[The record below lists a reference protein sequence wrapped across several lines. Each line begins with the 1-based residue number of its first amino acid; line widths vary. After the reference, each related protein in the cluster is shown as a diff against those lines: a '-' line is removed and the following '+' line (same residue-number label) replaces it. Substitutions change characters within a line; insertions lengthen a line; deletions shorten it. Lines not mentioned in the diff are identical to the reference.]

1 MYGVFMLRKHLIPAV
16 SAAAALM
23 FLTSCAPDQSSAG
36 VDDHPAAG
44 SSDTDSSETEQDLA
58 SSASESAG
66 VGDGTEEDTA
76 NSLEAA
82 GPDISPEEALA
93 SEVAHLECSD
103 DAALS
108 KKAEH
113 NDGSEPAGW
122 PQEWDGTGAMPDP
135 LCHPDYLEIGEWE
148 DFDAHFACWE
158 GIETSTIV
166 GAGMSQEEIDES
178 LWDQSK
184 ARADWEQTPA
194 GGTCAEQWAAN
205 NGDDPEDYSYADN
218 ADDS

>member
-1 MYGVFMLRKHLIPAV
+1 MYGVFMLRKKLIPAV

-23 FLTSCAPDQSSAG
+23 FLTSCATDQPGAG
-36 VDDHPAAG
+36 VEDLSA
-44 SSDTDSSETEQDLA
+44 SDSSVTEQDLA
-58 SSASESAG
+58 SSSESAD

-76 NSLEAA
+76 GSLEAA
-82 GPDISPEEALA
+82 GPDVSPGDALD

-108 KKAEH
+108 EKAEH
-113 NDGSEPAGW
+113 NEGSEPAGW

-166 GAGMSQEEIDES
+166 GAGMSQEEIDEA

-184 ARADWEQTPA
+184 ARAVWEQTPA

>member
-1 MYGVFMLRKHLIPAV
+1 MYGVFMLRKNLIPAV

-23 FLTSCAPDQSSAG
+23 FLTSCATDQPGAG
-36 VDDHPAAG
+36 VEDPSA
-44 SSDTDSSETEQDLA
+44 TDSSATEQDLA
-58 SSASESAG
+58 SNSESED

-76 NSLEAA
+76 GSVEAA
-82 GPDISPEEALA
+82 GPDVSPGDALD

-108 KKAEH
+108 EKAEH

-166 GAGMSQEEIDES
+166 GAGMSQEEIDEA

-205 NGDDPEDYSYADN
+205 NGDDS
-218 ADDS
+218 